1 MIYILNIKQLSRMER
16 GVLPYSQ
23 CVNVS
28 FYQTDSLSL
37 LIITSLSCELPVGP
51 DHGRVSFTA
60 TSFQAVASF
69 ECDYGFMM
77 VGAATRACARTGQW
91 TGRAPICK
99 GERKQ

>member
-37 LIITSLSCELPVGP
+37 LIITSLSCEL
-51 DHGRVSFTA
+51 
-60 TSFQAVASF
+60 
-69 ECDYGFMM
+69 
-77 VGAATRACARTGQW
+77 
-91 TGRAPICK
+91 
-99 GERKQ
+99 